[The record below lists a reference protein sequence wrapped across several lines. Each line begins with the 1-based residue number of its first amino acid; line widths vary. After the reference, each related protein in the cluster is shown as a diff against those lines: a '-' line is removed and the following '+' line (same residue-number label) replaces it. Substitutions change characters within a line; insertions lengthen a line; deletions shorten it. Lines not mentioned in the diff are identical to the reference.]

1 VLNDSNTLINGN
13 IMALLIPHKIYRSCV
28 LHGFIKKTV
37 TIYSVIDKCSWV
49 WISPNSE
56 RCSFGNPEL
65 QNYTKVHGLFFR
77 KYTLFLILRSVGLV
91 RDYKKKYVN
100 HLRVFVFRTPYVTV
114 VWESSRVFFA
124 VYLKSIIKY
133 IKNIYFCTR
142 FPNFRNVEN
151 GQNVF
156 SRNLKLKIHTKFPR

>member
-1 VLNDSNTLINGN
+1 
-13 IMALLIPHKIYRSCV
+13 MALLIPHKIFRSWV

-37 TIYSVIDKCSWV
+37 TIYSVIDKCYWV

-56 RCSFGNPEL
+56 RCSSETQNPRIT
-65 QNYTKVHGLFFR
+65 QKCTVCFW
-77 KYTLFLILRSVGLV
+77 KYTLFLNLRSVGLV

-124 VYLKSIIKY
+124 VYYLKSIIKY

-142 FPNFRNVEN
+142 FPNFWNVEN